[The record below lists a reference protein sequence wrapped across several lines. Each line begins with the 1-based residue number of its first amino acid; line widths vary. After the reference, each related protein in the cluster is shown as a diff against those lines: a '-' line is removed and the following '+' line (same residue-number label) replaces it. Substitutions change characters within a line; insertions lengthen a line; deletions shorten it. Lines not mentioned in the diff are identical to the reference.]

1 MFLPTT
7 SQEMKKLSWTKLDI
21 ILVSG
26 DSYIDSPY
34 IGTSVI
40 GHVLINAGFRVGII
54 AQPSLEKPEDI
65 LRLGEPELFWG
76 ITAGSIDSMV
86 ANYTASLK
94 KRKQDDYTPGGENNR
109 RPDRATIA
117 YTNLIKHNFK
127 NTVPIVLGGLE
138 ASLRRLAHYDFWSN
152 KIRRSVL
159 FDAKADFLIYGMAE
173 RSIVQLATALA
184 NHEPVNTIRGLC
196 YISKE
201 PMEDYI
207 TLPSYEEVLS
217 DKNAFIDSFH
227 SFYRNNDPLTAKG
240 LNQKH
245 GDRYLIQNPPAFYLN
260 QAELDSVY
268 DLPYE
273 RNLHPYYAASG
284 SVRALETIRFSI
296 NTHRGCYGECN
307 FCAIAVHEGR
317 TVRWR
322 SKKSILSEA
331 ELLTKIPGFKG
342 NIADLGG
349 PTANMYGF
357 ECNKKINRGSCQ
369 DRRCLFPVICTA
381 LRPTH
386 QPQIELLESI
396 RNLPD
401 IKKVFVASGIRYDL
415 ILNDRRYGN
424 KYLSEIVENH
434 ISGQMKIAPEH
445 VTPRVLNMMGKPG
458 SDSLKAFKLK
468 FDQLNKQMGKNQ
480 FLTYY
485 FIAAHP
491 GCSEDDMLKARDFAS
506 RELHV
511 HPEQVQIFT
520 PTPSTYASVMYF
532 TEMNPFT
539 REPIFVEKNLQRKTR
554 QKEILVSKPERS

>member
-40 GHVLINAGFRVGII
+40 GHVLVNAGFRVGII

-117 YTNLIKHNFK
+117 YTNLIKHNIK

-138 ASLRRLAHYDFWSN
+138 ASLRRLAHYDFWSD

-159 FDAKADFLIYGMAE
+159 FDSKADFLIYGMAE

-184 NHEPVNTIRGLC
+184 NHEPVKTIRGLC
-196 YISKE
+196 YIAKDAV
-201 PMEDYI
+201 EDYI
-207 TLPSYEEVLS
+207 TLPAYEEVLS

-260 QAELDSVY
+260 QSELDSVY

-284 SVRALETIRFSI
+284 PVRALETIRFSI

-331 ELLTKIPGFKG
+331 ELLTKTPGFKG

-349 PTANMYGF
+349 PTANMYGY

-396 RNLPD
+396 RNLPG

-506 RELHV
+506 KELHV

-520 PTPSTYASVMYF
+520 PTPSTYASVMYY